1 MHPAPFPSGDHVP
14 IYHFEERI
22 SPRRFQSVPIG
33 FHGANVREAIALA
46 CRFLDREPSDLRRIR
61 E

>member
-1 MHPAPFPSGDHVP
+1 MP

-22 SPRRFQSVPIG
+22 SPRRFQAVPIG
-33 FHGANVREAIALA
+33 FHGANADEAVALA
-46 CRFLDREPSDLRRIR
+46 CRFLDREPGDLRRTR